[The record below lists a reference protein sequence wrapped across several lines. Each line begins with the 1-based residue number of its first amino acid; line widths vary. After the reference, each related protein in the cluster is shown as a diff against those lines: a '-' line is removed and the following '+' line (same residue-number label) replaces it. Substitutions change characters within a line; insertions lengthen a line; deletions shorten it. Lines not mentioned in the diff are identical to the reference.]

1 MKTTVEI
8 LTEAKALINTP
19 ERWTKGKFAAL
30 ADGSSAHWDNPNATC
45 YCIVGAI
52 FLAEEHMNVAASP
65 TTTRAIMKAVGAKIS
80 RDVSVWNDA
89 PERTHA
95 EVMDAF
101 DRAIELAKAA
111 E

>member
-19 ERWTKGKFAAL
+19 EKWLREGPHFARTTTGEPCSTSSPDASSFDIFGAWMKAGAGQSDAGKGAYKL
-30 ADGSSAHWDNPNATC
+30 L
-45 YCIVGAI
+45 VGAFGMPLMWGNDI
-52 FLAEEHMNVAASP
+52 F
-65 TTTRAIMKAVGAKIS
+65 
-80 RDVSVWNDA
+80 
-89 PERTHA
+89 THA